1 MENNKTPRVVSCD
14 DCKHEWLYI
23 ETNLTET
30 RWKDDKNELFVLLS
44 FNCPN
49 CGKQYIV
56 CVDNE
61 ITLSERDEVVK
72 IQASIQRTL
81 RKAKVKGENVV
92 PLYNA
97 LMAKRE
103 RLLVRL
109 TKHQNTLKEA
119 YLARVASG
127 VLKEAN

>member
-1 MENNKTPRVVSCD
+1 MENKETPTIIVSCD
-14 DCKHEWLYI
+14 DCKREWLYS
-23 ETNLTET
+23 ETDLVET
-30 RWKDDKNELFVLLS
+30 RWKDDKDELFVLLS
-44 FNCPN
+44 FSCPN

-72 IQASIQRTL
+72 VQQSIQRTL
-81 RKAKVKGENVV
+81 CNSKGNIMPV
-92 PLYNA
+92 YHA

-109 TKHQNTLKEA
+109 TKHQDALKEA

>member
-1 MENNKTPRVVSCD
+1 MENKENPIRIVSCD
-14 DCKHEWLYI
+14 DCKHEWPYS
-23 ETNLTET
+23 ETNLNET
-30 RWKDDKNELFVLLS
+30 RWRDDKDELFVLLS

-72 IQASIQRTL
+72 VQKSIQRTL
-81 RKAKVKGENVV
+81 RNAKGNNVMPV
-92 PLYNA
+92 YHA

-109 TKHQNTLKEA
+109 TKHQDTLKEA

>member
-1 MENNKTPRVVSCD
+1 MENKETPTRIVSCD
-14 DCKHEWLYI
+14 DCKHEWPYS
-23 ETNLTET
+23 ETNLVET

-44 FNCPN
+44 FSCPN

-72 IQASIQRTL
+72 VQKSIQRTL
-81 RKAKVKGENVV
+81 RNAKGNNIT
-92 PLYNA
+92 PIYNA

-109 TKHQNTLKEA
+109 TKHQDTLKEA

-127 VLKEAN
+127 VLREAN

>member
-1 MENNKTPRVVSCD
+1 MENKETPTRIVSCD
-14 DCKHEWLYI
+14 DCKYEWLYS
-23 ETNLTET
+23 ETNLVET
-30 RWKDDKNELFVLLS
+30 RWKDDKDELFVLLS
-44 FNCPN
+44 FSCPN

-61 ITLSERDEVVK
+61 ITLSERAEVVK
-72 IQASIQRTL
+72 VQKSIQRTL
-81 RKAKVKGENVV
+81 RNSKGNIMPV
-92 PLYNA
+92 YHA

-109 TKHQNTLKEA
+109 TKHQDTLKEA